1 MNINPIEEMK
11 TKNITKNLG
20 LKDTSEGG
28 EGLPLAPAGKPS
40 SATLS
45 PRGKAPKT
53 PDELNYI
60 ELFSG
65 IGAFH
70 QAITNILP
78 NAKCVFAADI
88 NKDCAKIYKL
98 NYGIDSLYDLTKID
112 AKQIPNHDFCFFSPP
127 CQAFSKGGKRLGFD
141 EARGTLIFEVFRIL
155 KAKIENKH
163 PPKYILM
170 ENVRNLVSHDDGNTI
185 RVILKGLHELGY
197 RTPVL
202 PLILSPH
209 QFGIPQL
216 RERAFLPGIFDPANV
231 EIPLNFDM
239 GKLLSKSDNN
249 IFSIIDENDSDKSL
263 VIRKEDI
270 RTIDA
275 WNEFYHGID
284 LKVIGFPVWADYFH
298 SDKDISSFPAWK
310 KDFVHKNETL
320 YLRNK
325 TFIDYWAKKW
335 KVYTDFNPT
344 QRKFEWQCGT
354 NINDISDSLIQFRPS
369 GMRVK
374 VPTVAPALVAMVQT
388 PVIGKLKRKLSLKEC
403 LRLQSFPDDFNFGE
417 QTLHESYKQLGNSI
431 CVKVLK
437 EVTKKLLSL

>member
-1 MNINPIEEMK
+1 M
-11 TKNITKNLG
+11 
-20 LKDTSEGG
+20 
-28 EGLPLAPAGKPS
+28 
-40 SATLS
+40 
-45 PRGKAPKT
+45 
-53 PDELNYI
+53 
-60 ELFSG
+60 
-65 IGAFH
+65 
-70 QAITNILP
+70 P

-88 NKDCAKIYKL
+88 NKDCATVYKL
-98 NYGIDSLYDLTKID
+98 NYGIDSLCDLTKID
-112 AKQIPNHDFCFFSPP
+112 AESIPNHDFCFFSPP

-155 KAKIENKH
+155 KSKKENGH

-170 ENVRNLVSHDDGNTI
+170 ENVRNLVSHDSGNTI

-197 RTPVL
+197 RTPEL

-216 RERAFLPGIFDPANV
+216 RERAFLPGIYDPKNV
-231 EIPLNFDM
+231 TNPLPFDM
-239 GKLLSKSDNN
+239 GKLLTKNDNN
-249 IFSIIDENDSDKSL
+249 IFSIIDGKDSDKSL
-263 VIRKEDI
+263 LIRKEDM
-270 RTIDA
+270 RTMNA

-298 SDKDISSFPAWK
+298 SNEDISDFPEWK
-310 KDFVHKNETL
+310 KDFVHKNEEL
-320 YLRNK
+320 YKRNK
-325 TFIDYWAKKW
+325 TFIDSWAKKW

-354 NINDISDSLIQFRPS
+354 NIKDISEALIQFRPS

-403 LRLQSFPDDFNFGE
+403 LRLQSFPDNFNFGE
-417 QTLHESYKQLGNSI
+417 QTIHESYKQLGNSI
-431 CVKVLK
+431 CVTVLQ
-437 EVTKKLLSL
+437 EVTKKLLELKDGKKTSS